1 MLRISRTNIGPVGLW
16 WYTVDRWMLFGLIL
30 LGFIGLFFSLAVS
43 PAEAISIKTDTYFF
57 LTRHL
62 IYCFISLFFLIII
75 SILPA
80 GKIRKLS
87 LIIFIGSLIGI
98 FLTLTVGIN
107 SGGASRWLPIFG
119 FTIQPSEFLKPSL
132 VIVVSWFLARA
143 RIEGNTS
150 LQIIPAILLFLS
162 IFLLLQQPD
171 VGQTILIIITVMGL
185 MFFNGLPW
193 KIVIGLISFSILG
206 GIFLYFNFSHVSL
219 RVDNWVSAW
228 FNSDSL
234 ESRPTQMSSAIDA
247 FENGGLF
254 GQGIGEG
261 WMKYN
266 LPDAYTDFIFAAV
279 AEEGGL
285 FFILLIILIYGFI
298 IIRGFSKI
306 QTLNNYFNQLAASGL
321 LLIFGLQTLFHM
333 AVNLSLVP
341 AKGMTLPFIS
351 YGGSSI
357 MALGICMG
365 MFLSLT
371 KKDDPRIKSKNSD
384 LNYSGIQ
391 F

>member
-57 LTRHL
+57 LTRQL
-62 IYCFISLFFLIII
+62 IYCFISLFFLIAV

-143 RIEGNTS
+143 RLEGNTS

-219 RVDNWVSAW
+219 RVDNWVNAW

>member
-62 IYCFISLFFLIII
+62 IYCFISLFFLIVV

-143 RIEGNTS
+143 RLEGNTS

-219 RVDNWVSAW
+219 RVDNWVNAW
-228 FNSDSL
+228 LNSDSL

>member
-1 MLRISRTNIGPVGLW
+1 MLRISRTNIGPIGLW

-62 IYCFISLFFLIII
+62 IYCFISLFFLIVI

-219 RVDNWVSAW
+219 RVDNWVIAW
-228 FNSDSL
+228 FSSDSL

>member
-1 MLRISRTNIGPVGLW
+1 
-16 WYTVDRWMLFGLIL
+16 
-30 LGFIGLFFSLAVS
+30 LA
-43 PAEAISIKTDTYFF
+43 
-57 LTRHL
+57 
-62 IYCFISLFFLIII
+62 
-75 SILPA
+75 
-80 GKIRKLS
+80 
-87 LIIFIGSLIGI
+87 GI
-98 FLTLTVGIN
+98 FLTLTIGIN

-132 VIVVSWFLARA
+132 IMIVAWFLARS
-143 RIEGNTS
+143 RIERNNT
-150 LQIIPAILLFLS
+150 LQIIPILLLFFS
-162 IFLLLQQPD
+162 IILLLLQPD
-171 VGQTILIIITVMGL
+171 VGQSILLFISVIGL

-193 KIVIGLISFSILG
+193 KVVFGLGTFSIVG
-206 GIFLYFNFSHVSL
+206 AVFLYFNFSHVSL
-219 RVDNWVSAW
+219 RVDNWLNAW
-228 FNSDSL
+228 FNPELLD
-234 ESRPTQMSSAIDA
+234 SRPTQASSAIDA

-285 FFILLIILIYGFI
+285 LVILLIILVYGFLI
-298 IIRGFSKI
+298 IGGFSKI
-306 QTLNNYFNQLAASGL
+306 QTLNNYFNQLSASGL

-333 AVNLSLVP
+333 AVNLSLIP

-357 MALGICMG
+357 VALGICMG

-371 KKDDPRIKSKNSD
+371 KQDDPRSRSKNSE
-384 LNYSGIQ
+384 LNYTGIQ

>member
-30 LGFIGLFFSLAVS
+30 LGFIGLFF
-43 PAEAISIKTDTYFF
+43 
-57 LTRHL
+57 
-62 IYCFISLFFLIII
+62 
-75 SILPA
+75 
-80 GKIRKLS
+80 
-87 LIIFIGSLIGI
+87 
-98 FLTLTVGIN
+98 
-107 SGGASRWLPIFG
+107 
-119 FTIQPSEFLKPSL
+119 
-132 VIVVSWFLARA
+132 
-143 RIEGNTS
+143 
-150 LQIIPAILLFLS
+150 
-162 IFLLLQQPD
+162 
-171 VGQTILIIITVMGL
+171 
-185 MFFNGLPW
+185 
-193 KIVIGLISFSILG
+193 
-206 GIFLYFNFSHVSL
+206 
-219 RVDNWVSAW
+219 
-228 FNSDSL
+228 
-234 ESRPTQMSSAIDA
+234 
-247 FENGGLF
+247 
-254 GQGIGEG
+254 
-261 WMKYN
+261 
-266 LPDAYTDFIFAAV
+266 
-279 AEEGGL
+279 
-285 FFILLIILIYGFI
+285 ILLIILIYGFI

-306 QTLNNYFNQLAASGL
+306 QILNNYFNQLAASGL

>member
-1 MLRISRTNIGPVGLW
+1 MLRISRTNIGPIGLW

-219 RVDNWVSAW
+219 RVDNWVNAW

>member
-16 WYTVDRWMLFGLIL
+16 WYTVDRWMLFGLML

-43 PAEAISIKTDTYFF
+43 PAEAISINTDTYFF

-62 IYCFISLFFLIII
+62 IYCFISLFFLIVI

-87 LIIFIGSLIGI
+87 LIIFMGSLIGI

-107 SGGASRWLPIFG
+107 SGGASRWLPVFG

-219 RVDNWVSAW
+219 RVDNWVNAW

-306 QTLNNYFNQLAASGL
+306 QTLNNYFNQLSASGL

>member
-62 IYCFISLFFLIII
+62 IYCFISLFFLIVV

-143 RIEGNTS
+143 RLEGNTS

-219 RVDNWVSAW
+219 RVDNWVNAW

-384 LNYSGIQ
+384 LDYSGIQ

>member
-1 MLRISRTNIGPVGLW
+1 MLRISRTNIGPIGLW

-219 RVDNWVSAW
+219 RVDNWVIAW

>member
-219 RVDNWVSAW
+219 RVDNWVNAW

>member
-62 IYCFISLFFLIII
+62 IYCFISLFFLIVV
-75 SILPA
+75 SILPS

-219 RVDNWVSAW
+219 RVDNWVNAW

>member
-1 MLRISRTNIGPVGLW
+1 MLRISRNNVGPVGLW
-16 WYTVDRWMLFGLIL
+16 WYTVDRWMLFGLII
-30 LGFIGLFFSLAVS
+30 LGCIGLFFSLAVS

-62 IYCFISLFFLIII
+62 IYCCVSLFFLIFI
-75 SILPA
+75 SILSPH
-80 GKIRKLS
+80 ITRKLS
-87 LIIFIGSLIGI
+87 LLIFFLSLIGV
-98 FLTLTVGIN
+98 FLTLIIGIN
-107 SGGASRWLPIFG
+107 SGGASRWLPFFG

-132 VIVVSWFLARA
+132 IVVIAWFLARSQ
-143 RIEGNTS
+143 IENNKWIQ
-150 LQIIPAILLFLS
+150 LIPLFLIS
-162 IFLLLQQPD
+162 LTVALLLQQPD
-171 VGQTILIIITVMGL
+171 IGQTVLIVLTVMGL

-193 KIVIGLISFSILG
+193 KIVIGLVSSGILG
-206 GIFLYFNFSHVSL
+206 FVFLYFNFSHVSL
-219 RVDNWVSAW
+219 RVDNWLNVW
-228 FNSDSL
+228 FNPESL
-234 ESRPTQMSSAIDA
+234 DARPTQISSAIDA

-285 FFILLIILIYGFI
+285 FIILLIIFVYGFLI
-298 IIRGFSKI
+298 MRGFSKI
-306 QTLNNYFNQLAASGL
+306 LGLRNYFNQLAASGL

-371 KKDDPRIKSKNSD
+371 KKDNPRTEQEKTEF
-384 LNYSGIQ
+384 NYSGIK

>member
-62 IYCFISLFFLIII
+62 IYCFISLFFLIVV

-87 LIIFIGSLIGI
+87 LIIFMGSLIGI

-150 LQIIPAILLFLS
+150 LQIIPAILLLLS

-193 KIVIGLISFSILG
+193 KIVIGLVSFSILG

-219 RVDNWVSAW
+219 RVDNWVNAW

>member
-62 IYCFISLFFLIII
+62 IYCFISLFFLIVV

-98 FLTLTVGIN
+98 FLTLTIGIN

-143 RIEGNTS
+143 RLEGNTS

-219 RVDNWVSAW
+219 RVDNWVNAW

>member
-1 MLRISRTNIGPVGLW
+1 MLRISRTNIGPIGLW

-62 IYCFISLFFLIII
+62 IYSFISLFFLIVI

-132 VIVVSWFLARA
+132 VIVASWFLARA

-150 LQIIPAILLFLS
+150 LQIIPAVLLFLS

-219 RVDNWVSAW
+219 RVDNWVNAW

>member
-62 IYCFISLFFLIII
+62 IYCFISLFFLIVV

-143 RIEGNTS
+143 RLEGNTS

-219 RVDNWVSAW
+219 RVDNWVIAW
-228 FNSDSL
+228 FSSDSL

>member
-43 PAEAISIKTDTYFF
+43 PAEAISINTDTYFF

-62 IYCFISLFFLIII
+62 IYCFISLFFLIVI

-87 LIIFIGSLIGI
+87 LIIFMGSLIGI

-162 IFLLLQQPD
+162 VFLLLQQPD

-193 KIVIGLISFSILG
+193 KIVISLISFSILG

-219 RVDNWVSAW
+219 RVDNWVNAW
-228 FNSDSL
+228 FNPDSL

>member
-1 MLRISRTNIGPVGLW
+1 MLRISRNNVGPVGLW
-16 WYTVDRWMLFGLIL
+16 WYTVDRWMLFGLII
-30 LGFIGLFFSLAVS
+30 LGCIGLFFSLAVS

-62 IYCFISLFFLIII
+62 IYCCVSLFFLIFI
-75 SILPA
+75 SILSPH
-80 GKIRKLS
+80 ITRKLS
-87 LIIFIGSLIGI
+87 LLIFFLSLIGV
-98 FLTLTVGIN
+98 FLTLIIGIN
-107 SGGASRWLPIFG
+107 SGGASRWLPFFG

-132 VIVVSWFLARA
+132 IVVIAWFLARSQ
-143 RIEGNTS
+143 IENNKWIQ
-150 LQIIPAILLFLS
+150 LMPLFLIS
-162 IFLLLQQPD
+162 LTVALLLQQPD
-171 VGQTILIIITVMGL
+171 IGQTVLIVLTVMGL

-193 KIVIGLISFSILG
+193 KIVIGLVSSGILG
-206 GIFLYFNFSHVSL
+206 FVFLYFNFSHVSL
-219 RVDNWVSAW
+219 RVDNWLNVW
-228 FNSDSL
+228 FNPESL
-234 ESRPTQMSSAIDA
+234 DARPTQISSAIDA

-285 FFILLIILIYGFI
+285 FIILLIIFVYGFLI
-298 IIRGFSKI
+298 MRGFSKI
-306 QTLNNYFNQLAASGL
+306 LGLRNYFNQLAASGL

-371 KKDDPRIKSKNSD
+371 KKDNPRTEQEKTEF
-384 LNYSGIQ
+384 NYSGIQ

>member
-1 MLRISRTNIGPVGLW
+1 MESNIFQKLLHFSSFSF
-16 WYTVDRWMLFGLIL
+16 LFCILFCLI
-30 LGFIGLFFSLAVS
+30 F
-43 PAEAISIKTDTYFF
+43 
-57 LTRHL
+57 
-62 IYCFISLFFLIII
+62 I
-75 SILPA
+75 SILPPD
-80 GKIRKLS
+80 KIRKLS
-87 LIIFIGSLIGI
+87 LVIFLFSLAGI
-98 FLTLTVGIN
+98 FLTLTIGIN

-132 VIVVSWFLARA
+132 IMIVAWFLARS
-143 RIEGNTS
+143 RIERNNT
-150 LQIIPAILLFLS
+150 LQIIPILLLFFS
-162 IFLLLQQPD
+162 IILLLLQPD
-171 VGQTILIIITVMGL
+171 VGQSILLFISVIGL

-193 KIVIGLISFSILG
+193 KVVFGLGSFSIVG
-206 GIFLYFNFSHVSL
+206 AVFLYFNFSHVSL
-219 RVDNWVSAW
+219 RVDNWLNAW
-228 FNSDSL
+228 FNPELLD
-234 ESRPTQMSSAIDA
+234 SRPTQASSAIDA

-285 FFILLIILIYGFI
+285 LVILLIILVYGFL

-306 QTLNNYFNQLAASGL
+306 QTLNNYFNQLSASGL

-333 AVNLSLVP
+333 AVNLSLIP

-357 MALGICMG
+357 VALGICMG

-371 KKDDPRIKSKNSD
+371 KQDDPRSRSKNSE
-384 LNYSGIQ
+384 LNYTGIQ

>member
-43 PAEAISIKTDTYFF
+43 PAEAISINTDTYFF

-62 IYCFISLFFLIII
+62 IYCFISLFFLIVI

-87 LIIFIGSLIGI
+87 LIIFMGSLIGI

-162 IFLLLQQPD
+162 VFLLLQQPD

-219 RVDNWVSAW
+219 RVDNWVNAW
-228 FNSDSL
+228 FNPDSL

>member
-1 MLRISRTNIGPVGLW
+1 MGPVGLW
-16 WYTVDRWMLFGLIL
+16 WYTVDRWMLFGLII
-30 LGFIGLFFSLAVS
+30 LGSIGLFFSLAVS

-62 IYCFISLFFLIII
+62 IYCCVSLFFLIFI
-75 SILPA
+75 SILPPY
-80 GKIRKLS
+80 ITRKLS
-87 LIIFIGSLIGI
+87 LLIFFTSLVGVL
-98 FLTLTVGIN
+98 LTLIIGIN
-107 SGGASRWLPIFG
+107 SGGASRWLPFFG

-132 VIVVSWFLARA
+132 VVVIAWFLARSQ
-143 RIEGNTS
+143 IENNKWIQLIPFFLTS
-150 LQIIPAILLFLS
+150 LTIV
-162 IFLLLQQPD
+162 LLLQQPD
-171 VGQTILIIITVMGL
+171 IGQTVLIVLTVMGL

-193 KIVIGLISFSILG
+193 KIVIGLFSSGILG
-206 GIFLYFNFSHVSL
+206 FIFLYLNFSHVSL
-219 RVDNWVSAW
+219 RVDNWLNVW
-228 FNSDSL
+228 FNPESL
-234 ESRPTQMSSAIDA
+234 DSRPTQISSAIDA

-285 FFILLIILIYGFI
+285 FIILLIIFVYGFLI
-298 IIRGFSKI
+298 MRGFSKI
-306 QTLNNYFNQLAASGL
+306 LGLRNYFNQLAASGL

-371 KKDDPRIKSKNSD
+371 KKDNPRTEQEKTEF
-384 LNYSGIQ
+384 NYSGIQ

>member
-1 MLRISRTNIGPVGLW
+1 MGPVGLW
-16 WYTVDRWMLFGLIL
+16 WYTVDRWMLFGLII
-30 LGFIGLFFSLAVS
+30 LGSIGLFFSLAVS

-62 IYCFISLFFLIII
+62 IYCCVSLFFLIFI
-75 SILPA
+75 SILPPY
-80 GKIRKLS
+80 ITRKLS
-87 LIIFIGSLIGI
+87 LLIFFTSLVGVL
-98 FLTLTVGIN
+98 LTLIIGIN
-107 SGGASRWLPIFG
+107 SGGASRWLPFFG

-132 VIVVSWFLARA
+132 VVVIAWFLARSQ
-143 RIEGNTS
+143 IENNKWIQLIPFFLTS
-150 LQIIPAILLFLS
+150 LTIV
-162 IFLLLQQPD
+162 LLLQQPD
-171 VGQTILIIITVMGL
+171 IGQTVLIVLTVMGL

-193 KIVIGLISFSILG
+193 KIVIGLFSSGILG
-206 GIFLYFNFSHVSL
+206 FIFLYLNFSHVSL
-219 RVDNWVSAW
+219 RVDNWLNVW
-228 FNSDSL
+228 FNPESL
-234 ESRPTQMSSAIDA
+234 DSRPTQISSAIDA

-285 FFILLIILIYGFI
+285 FIILLIIFVYGFL

-306 QTLNNYFNQLAASGL
+306 LGLRNYFNQLAASGL

-371 KKDDPRIKSKNSD
+371 KKDNPRVKQEKTEF
-384 LNYSGIQ
+384 NYSGIQ

>member
-62 IYCFISLFFLIII
+62 IYCFISLFFLIVV

-143 RIEGNTS
+143 RLEGNTS

-171 VGQTILIIITVMGL
+171 VGQTILIIISVMGL

-219 RVDNWVSAW
+219 RVDNWVNAW

>member
-219 RVDNWVSAW
+219 RVDNWVIAW

>member
-62 IYCFISLFFLIII
+62 IYCFISLFFLIVV

-87 LIIFIGSLIGI
+87 LIIFMGSLIGI

-143 RIEGNTS
+143 RLEGNTS
-150 LQIIPAILLFLS
+150 LQIIPAILLLLS

-193 KIVIGLISFSILG
+193 KIVIGLVSFSILG

-219 RVDNWVSAW
+219 RVDNWVNAW

>member
-1 MLRISRTNIGPVGLW
+1 MLRISRTNIGPIGLW

-219 RVDNWVSAW
+219 RVDNWVIAW
-228 FNSDSL
+228 FSSDSL

>member
-1 MLRISRTNIGPVGLW
+1 MLRISRNNVGPVGLW
-16 WYTVDRWMLFGLIL
+16 WYTVDRWMLFGLII
-30 LGFIGLFFSLAVS
+30 LGSIGLFFSLAVS

-62 IYCFISLFFLIII
+62 IYCCVSLFFLIFI
-75 SILPA
+75 SILPPY
-80 GKIRKLS
+80 ITRKLS
-87 LIIFIGSLIGI
+87 LLIFFTSLVGVL
-98 FLTLTVGIN
+98 LTLIIGIN
-107 SGGASRWLPIFG
+107 SGGASRWLPFFG

-132 VIVVSWFLARA
+132 VVVIAWFLARSQ
-143 RIEGNTS
+143 IENNKWIQLIPFFLTS
-150 LQIIPAILLFLS
+150 LTIV
-162 IFLLLQQPD
+162 LLLQQPD
-171 VGQTILIIITVMGL
+171 IGQTVLIVLTVMGL

-193 KIVIGLISFSILG
+193 KIVIGLFSSGILG
-206 GIFLYFNFSHVSL
+206 FIFLYLNFSHVSL
-219 RVDNWVSAW
+219 RVDNWLNVW
-228 FNSDSL
+228 FNPESL
-234 ESRPTQMSSAIDA
+234 DSRPTQISSAIDA

-285 FFILLIILIYGFI
+285 FIILLIIFVYGFLI
-298 IIRGFSKI
+298 MRGFSKI
-306 QTLNNYFNQLAASGL
+306 LGLRNYFNQLAASGL

-365 MFLSLT
+365 MFLSFT
-371 KKDDPRIKSKNSD
+371 KKDNPRAEQEKTEF
-384 LNYSGIQ
+384 NYPGIQ

>member
-62 IYCFISLFFLIII
+62 IYCFISLFFLIVV
-75 SILPA
+75 SILPS

-150 LQIIPAILLFLS
+150 LQIIPAILLLLS

-219 RVDNWVSAW
+219 RVDNWVNAW

>member
-62 IYCFISLFFLIII
+62 IYCFISLFFLIVV

-87 LIIFIGSLIGI
+87 LIIFMGSLIGI

-150 LQIIPAILLFLS
+150 LQIIPAILLLLS

-193 KIVIGLISFSILG
+193 KIVVGLISFSILG

-219 RVDNWVSAW
+219 RVDNWVNAW

>member
-1 MLRISRTNIGPVGLW
+1 MLRISRNNVGPVGLW
-16 WYTVDRWMLFGLIL
+16 WYTVDRWMLFGLII
-30 LGFIGLFFSLAVS
+30 LGCIGLFFSLAVS

-62 IYCFISLFFLIII
+62 IYCCVSLFFLIFI
-75 SILPA
+75 SILSPH
-80 GKIRKLS
+80 ITRKLS
-87 LIIFIGSLIGI
+87 LLIFFLSLIGV
-98 FLTLTVGIN
+98 FLTLIIGIN
-107 SGGASRWLPIFG
+107 SGGASRWLPFFG

-132 VIVVSWFLARA
+132 IVVIAWFLARSQ
-143 RIEGNTS
+143 IENNKWIQ
-150 LQIIPAILLFLS
+150 LIPLFLIS
-162 IFLLLQQPD
+162 LTVALLLQQPD
-171 VGQTILIIITVMGL
+171 IGQTVLIVLTVMGL

-193 KIVIGLISFSILG
+193 KIVIGLVSSGILG
-206 GIFLYFNFSHVSL
+206 FVFLYFNFSHVSL
-219 RVDNWVSAW
+219 RVDNWLNVW
-228 FNSDSL
+228 FNPESL
-234 ESRPTQMSSAIDA
+234 DSRPTQISSAIDA

-285 FFILLIILIYGFI
+285 FIILLIIFVYGFLI
-298 IIRGFSKI
+298 MRGFSKI
-306 QTLNNYFNQLAASGL
+306 LGLRNYFNQLAASGL

-371 KKDDPRIKSKNSD
+371 KKDNPRTEQEKTEF
-384 LNYSGIQ
+384 NYSGIQ

>member
-62 IYCFISLFFLIII
+62 IYCFISLFFLIVV

-87 LIIFIGSLIGI
+87 LIIFMGSLIGI

-143 RIEGNTS
+143 RLEGNTS
-150 LQIIPAILLFLS
+150 LQIIPAILLLLS

-219 RVDNWVSAW
+219 RVDNWVNAW

>member
-1 MLRISRTNIGPVGLW
+1 MLRISRTNMSVLGVW
-16 WYTVDRWMLFGLIL
+16 WYTVDRWMLFAIIF
-30 LGFIGLFFSLAVS
+30 LGCIGLFFSLAIS
-43 PAEAISIKTDTYFF
+43 PAEAISIKTNTYFF
-57 LTRHL
+57 LTRHF
-62 IYCFISLFFLIII
+62 IYSFISLFFLVSI
-75 SILPA
+75 SILPSSLV
-80 GKIRKLS
+80 RKLS
-87 LIIFIGSLIGI
+87 LIVFIISFIGI
-98 FLTLTVGIN
+98 FLTLIIGVS
-107 SGGASRWLPIFG
+107 SGGASRWLSAFG

-132 VIVVSWFLARA
+132 IIVVSWFLARS
-143 RIEGNTS
+143 RLESDIT
-150 LQIIPAILLFLS
+150 LQIIPLIVTLS
-162 IFLLLQQPD
+162 VISLLLLQPD
-171 VGQTILIIITVMGL
+171 VGQTILIILTIMGL
-185 MFFNGLPW
+185 LFFNGLSW
-193 KIVIGLISFSILG
+193 KIISALITISFLG
-206 GIFLYFNFSHVSL
+206 FIFLYLNFSHVASRVNNWLAGWFFPESL
-219 RVDNWVSAW
+219 DN
-228 FNSDSL
+228 
-234 ESRPTQMSSAIDA
+234 RPTQISAAIDA

-285 FFILLIILIYGFI
+285 FLIIVIILIYGFL

-306 QTLNNYFNQLAASGL
+306 TLVSDYANQLAASGL

-333 AVNLSLVP
+333 AVNLSLAP

-357 MALGICMG
+357 LSLGICMG

-371 KKDDPRIKSKNSD
+371 KKDDPRIKKMKKNFSEP
-384 LNYSGIQ
+384 GIN

>member
-1 MLRISRTNIGPVGLW
+1 
-16 WYTVDRWMLFGLIL
+16 
-30 LGFIGLFFSLAVS
+30 LGAV
-43 PAEAISIKTDTYFF
+43 
-57 LTRHL
+57 
-62 IYCFISLFFLIII
+62 
-75 SILPA
+75 
-80 GKIRKLS
+80 
-87 LIIFIGSLIGI
+87 
-98 FLTLTVGIN
+98 
-107 SGGASRWLPIFG
+107 
-119 FTIQPSEFLKPSL
+119 
-132 VIVVSWFLARA
+132 
-143 RIEGNTS
+143 
-150 LQIIPAILLFLS
+150 
-162 IFLLLQQPD
+162 
-171 VGQTILIIITVMGL
+171 
-185 MFFNGLPW
+185 
-193 KIVIGLISFSILG
+193 
-206 GIFLYFNFSHVSL
+206 FLYFNFSHVSL
-219 RVDNWVSAW
+219 RVDNWLNAW
-228 FNSDSL
+228 FYPDSL

-306 QTLNNYFNQLAASGL
+306 QILNNYFNQLAASGL
-321 LLIFGLQTLFHM
+321 LLIFGLQALFHM

-371 KKDDPRIKSKNSD
+371 KKDDPRIKSKNSN

>member
-143 RIEGNTS
+143 RLEGNTS

-219 RVDNWVSAW
+219 RVDNWVNAW